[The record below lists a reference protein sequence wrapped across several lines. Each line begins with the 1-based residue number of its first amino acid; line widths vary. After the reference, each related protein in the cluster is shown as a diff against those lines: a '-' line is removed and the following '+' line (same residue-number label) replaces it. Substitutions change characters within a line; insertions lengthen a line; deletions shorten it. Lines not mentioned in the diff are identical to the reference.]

1 MDYRETADIREM
13 QVKPSAPSR
22 SDMARELRKQAD
34 SLRDEG
40 NTAAEFWLA
49 DQYEKTANLLN

>member
-1 MDYRETADIREM
+1 MRVVVMDYRETADIKEIQM
-13 QVKPSAPSR
+13 KPSTPSR

-34 SLRDEG
+34 CLRDEG

-49 DQYEKTANLLN
+49 EQYE